1 MTSSKEKL
9 RELANEIKALLEL
22 ERGLL
27 KQQFLLPAVSFELG
41 DWFVAAVENYLSGTK
56 GDLSKAL
63 GLKRGPGRPKPPPS
77 GKKGYERS
85 KKIFL
90 MRQSGKSWS
99 KVAAEFPKPGL
110 RELQREL
117 KRYQLDI
124 IAENTRELIA
134 KLKHRR
140 RPSGNK

>member
-1 MTSSKEKL
+1 MTGSKEKL

-63 GLKRGPGRPKPPPS
+63 GLKRGPGRPKRSS
-77 GKKGYERS
+77 GEVYERS

-99 KVAAEFPKPGL
+99 KVAAEFPEPDL

-117 KRYQLDI
+117 KRYQPDI
-124 IAENTRELIA
+124 IAENTREFIA
-134 KLKHRR
+134 GLKHRR
-140 RPSGNK
+140 RSSGNK

>member
-1 MTSSKEKL
+1 MTGSKEKL

-77 GKKGYERS
+77 GKVYERS

-90 MRQSGKSWS
+90 MRRSGKSWL
-99 KVAAEFPKPGL
+99 KVAAEFPKPNL

-117 KRYQLDI
+117 KRYQPDI
-124 IAENTRELIA
+124 IAERTRELIA
-134 KLKHRR
+134 RRAHRR

>member
-1 MTSSKEKL
+1 MTGSKEKL
-9 RELANEIKALLEL
+9 RQLAADIAGIMEY
-22 ERGLL
+22 ER
-27 KQQFLLPAVSFELG
+27 QWQPIVPTISPELG

-56 GDLSKAL
+56 DFSKAL

-77 GKKGYERS
+77 GKVYERS

-90 MRQSGKSWS
+90 MRQSGKSWL
-99 KVAAEFPKPGL
+99 KVAAEFPKPDL

-117 KRYQLDI
+117 KRYQPDI

-134 KLKHRR
+134 KIKHRR